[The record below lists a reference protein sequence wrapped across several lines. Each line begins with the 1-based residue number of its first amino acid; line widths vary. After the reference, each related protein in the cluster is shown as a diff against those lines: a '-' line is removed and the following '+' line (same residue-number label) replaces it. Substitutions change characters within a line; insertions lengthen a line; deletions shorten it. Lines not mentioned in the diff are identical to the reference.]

1 MKKILAGV
9 ASVMAAAIVLT
20 GCSANTKNFGATYF
34 DKNASDS
41 GVASVNERLTY
52 DVYSFRDE
60 DPRGNTDKFGK
71 IAALNE
77 KLTFNVSE
85 QSSYVTTIKT
95 SGDGEYYVF
104 TSTLKV
110 KGAYV
115 YDTDKEYA
123 VDDETVTTVEFK
135 GIGSK
140 FKPISV
146 KRTATNVVPLSVA
159 PTSENDFV
167 RLAYTYT
174 VDYGKNAVIS
184 VSADDEQSKDYF
196 QAQTRKD
203 TVIKKY
209 DKKEFV
215 ENDILFT
222 VFRNFDYTSG
232 FSYSFNTI
240 DAISQ
245 SLTSVTASTVSAS
258 TDKSPVTLLKM
269 RDTRLY
275 GRSVP
280 AFNAVGIKFAT
291 TGRYARTFAY
301 CYYANSVNWNGETA
315 AEEKTED
322 GNQTR
327 RVPALIA
334 QPSIHNTG
342 YLVFA
347 LKSAE

>member
-95 SGDGEYYVF
+95 SDDGEYYVF

-135 GIGSK
+135 GIG
-140 FKPISV
+140 
-146 KRTATNVVPLSVA
+146 
-159 PTSENDFV
+159 
-167 RLAYTYT
+167 
-174 VDYGKNAVIS
+174 
-184 VSADDEQSKDYF
+184 
-196 QAQTRKD
+196 
-203 TVIKKY
+203 
-209 DKKEFV
+209 
-215 ENDILFT
+215 
-222 VFRNFDYTSG
+222 
-232 FSYSFNTI
+232 
-240 DAISQ
+240 
-245 SLTSVTASTVSAS
+245 
-258 TDKSPVTLLKM
+258 
-269 RDTRLY
+269 
-275 GRSVP
+275 
-280 AFNAVGIKFAT
+280 
-291 TGRYARTFAY
+291 
-301 CYYANSVNWNGETA
+301 
-315 AEEKTED
+315 
-322 GNQTR
+322 
-327 RVPALIA
+327 
-334 QPSIHNTG
+334 
-342 YLVFA
+342 
-347 LKSAE
+347 